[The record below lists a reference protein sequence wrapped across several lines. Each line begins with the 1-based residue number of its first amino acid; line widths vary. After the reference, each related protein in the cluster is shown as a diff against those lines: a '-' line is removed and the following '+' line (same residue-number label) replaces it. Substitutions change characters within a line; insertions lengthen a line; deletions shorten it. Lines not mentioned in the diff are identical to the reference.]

1 MRVAV
6 IGTGNIGRTLGGAL
20 ARAGHEVV
28 FGSRNPREDASR
40 APAGSPGAGTPAGPG
55 VRDGDQ
61 RRGGGGGR

>member
-28 FGSRNPREDASR
+28 FGSRNPQEDASR
-40 APAGSPGAGTPAGPG
+40 RPGPPGAGRARARR
-55 VRDGDQ
+55 RDGDQ